1 MKDYTEYIVE
11 QTQKLLSI
19 DSPTGYTKNVAAYLM
34 KVYTELG
41 YDPELTTKGGVF
53 VKIAD
58 GVSEDR
64 EKCDPAAGPILM
76 EAHVDTLGA
85 MVSEITSA
93 GHLNLTPLGGMNPNN
108 AEAENCRIVTRSG
121 NVYTGTFQ
129 LRNASIHVNGEYN
142 NTKKMCIR
150 DRWISRISSWYSGKT
165 TAPSFTPDRIP
176 LPPRRGLGISRRSW
190 IRSCS

>member
-41 YDPELTTKGGVF
+41 YEPELTTKGGVF

-58 GVSEDR
+58 GVSEDGER
-64 EKCDPAAGPILM
+64 CDPAAGPILI

-93 GHLNLTPLGGMNPNN
+93 GHLNLTPLIMRKQKT
-108 AEAENCRIVTRSG
+108 AASLQEAETYIQVP
-121 NVYTGTFQ
+121 
-129 LRNASIHVNGEYN
+129 
-142 NTKKMCIR
+142 
-150 DRWISRISSWYSGKT
+150 SSF
-165 TAPSFTPDRIP
+165 AMLPSM
-176 LPPRRGLGISRRSW
+176 
-190 IRSCS
+190 

>member
-41 YDPELTTKGGVF
+41 YEPELTTKGGVF

-76 EAHVDTLGA
+76 EAHVDTLGGNGIGNHLRGA
-85 MVSEITSA
+85 PEPDPVR
-93 GHLNLTPLGGMNPNN
+93 GH
-108 AEAENCRIVTRSG
+108 ES
-121 NVYTGTFQ
+121 
-129 LRNASIHVNGEYN
+129 
-142 NTKKMCIR
+142 
-150 DRWISRISSWYSGKT
+150 
-165 TAPSFTPDRIP
+165 
-176 LPPRRGLGISRRSW
+176 
-190 IRSCS
+190 

>member
-41 YDPELTTKGGVF
+41 YEPVLTTKGGVF

-58 GVSEDR
+58 GVSEDG
-64 EKCDPAAGPILM
+64 EICDPAAGPILI

-93 GHLNLTPLGGMNPNN
+93 GHLNLTP
-108 AEAENCRIVTRSG
+108 V
-121 NVYTGTFQ
+121 
-129 LRNASIHVNGEYN
+129 
-142 NTKKMCIR
+142 
-150 DRWISRISSWYSGKT
+150 
-165 TAPSFTPDRIP
+165 
-176 LPPRRGLGISRRSW
+176 RGHES
-190 IRSCS
+190 